1 MNLLPEVRDCIG
13 YSHKHSRLIPSN
25 RNSRFERLWRVKPRL
40 SLLMILF
47 SFLFLVLAFGER
59 SS

>member
-40 SLLMILF
+40 SLLMIF
-47 SFLFLVLAFGER
+47 VFIFISCFGFR
-59 SS
+59 